1 MAKKCIKWFNIP
13 RSPLHKSAPIK
24 SIMSYNRFNAE
35 TASPNCPIPRQGP
48 FQHPSTQKTLLGTT
62 FLHQTKLFD
71 GCRLLGTTF
80 LHQTKLFDGCRV
92 YLKTKFIKIL
102 STQVTDVTTFT

>member
-71 GCRLLGTTF
+71 GCR
-80 LHQTKLFDGCRV
+80 V